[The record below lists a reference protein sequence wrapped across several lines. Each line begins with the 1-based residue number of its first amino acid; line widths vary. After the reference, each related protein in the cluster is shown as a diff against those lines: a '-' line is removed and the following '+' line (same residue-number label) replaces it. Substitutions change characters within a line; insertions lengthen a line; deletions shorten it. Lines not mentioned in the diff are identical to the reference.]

1 MQYYQVDLARRICGA
16 KSEPKLNMKTL
27 RNKGTPWKKHKVK
40 RQYRTWLLVG
50 ALWVVISGTAI
61 LSAQDSARQSA
72 LSLEQQGQN
81 AEAEQAWQSI
91 ARNNPQN
98 AEAFAHLGLVEARQE
113 HYDDAVVN
121 YRKAL
126 ALNPELPGL
135 QMNLG
140 LALFKAKDFKG
151 SIKPFTAELNKH
163 PDDQRLTILL
173 GMAHYGMGD
182 YFVAIPYLKR
192 AAERDP
198 QSLPLRLTLAHSC
211 LWSKQYQC
219 VLDVYKEILLLNAES
234 AEADMLVGEAL
245 DEKGDDAGATEQFR
259 AAVRSNPKEP
269 NVHFGLAYLLWTRN
283 QFPEAAKEFQAELD
297 NDPQHLQARAYL
309 GDSYV
314 QLNDYAKA
322 LPELQKALA
331 DTSLAFVHRDLGMVY
346 AEQGRKDEAISELQ
360 KAIELD
366 PKDVAPHWRLAKLY
380 QSMGKKE
387 EAKAEFA
394 KASAMNKE
402 SIQASQSLYQKLAE
416 AHGIPQQ

>member
-1 MQYYQVDLARRICGA
+1 M
-16 KSEPKLNMKTL
+16 
-27 RNKGTPWKKHKVK
+27 K
-40 RQYRTWLLVG
+40 RQSRTLLMVG
-50 ALWVVISGTAI
+50 ALWGVISGTTI
-61 LSAQDSARQSA
+61 LSAQDGARQNA
-72 LSLEQQGQN
+72 LALERQGQN
-81 AEAEQAWQSI
+81 AEAEQAWQGI
-91 ARNNPQN
+91 AQGNPQN
-98 AEAFAHLGLVEARQE
+98 AEAFAHLGLLEARRE
-113 HYDDAVVN
+113 RYDEAIAN
-121 YRKAL
+121 YRKAI

-140 LALFKAKDFKG
+140 LALFKTKDFKD
-151 SIKPFTAELNKH
+151 SIKPFTAELKKH

-182 YFVAIPYLKR
+182 YFVAIPYLKK

-219 VLDVYKEILLLNAES
+219 VLDAYKEILALNAES

-245 DEKGDDAGATEQFR
+245 DEKGDNVGATEQFR

-269 NVHFGLAYLLWTRN
+269 NAHFGLAYLLWTQS
-283 QFPEAAKEFQAELD
+283 QFQEAAKEFQAELD

-314 QLNDYAKA
+314 QLKDFAKA
-322 LPELQKALA
+322 KPELEKALA
-331 DTSLAFVHRDLGMVY
+331 SDASFALIHRDLGIVY
-346 AEQGRKDEAISELQ
+346 AEEGRKDEAVSELQ

-380 QSMGKKE
+380 QSTGQKE

-394 KASAMNKE
+394 KASMMNKE
-402 SIQASQSLYQKLAE
+402 SIQASQALYQKLAE
-416 AHGIPQQ
+416 ARGTPQP

>member
-1 MQYYQVDLARRICGA
+1 M
-16 KSEPKLNMKTL
+16 
-27 RNKGTPWKKHKVK
+27 K
-40 RQYRTWLLVG
+40 RQSRTRLLVG
-50 ALWVVISGTAI
+50 ALWIAISGTAM
-61 LSAQDSARQSA
+61 LSAQSDARQSA
-72 LSLEQQGQN
+72 LMLEQQGQN

-91 ARNNPQN
+91 ARSNPQN
-98 AEAFAHLGLVEARQE
+98 AEAFAHLGLIETRQE
-113 HYDDAVVN
+113 RYDDAIAN

-126 ALNPELPGL
+126 ALNPALPGL

-140 LALFKAKDFKG
+140 LALFKAKDFKE
-151 SIKPFTAELNKH
+151 SIKPFTAELRKH

-182 YFVAIPYLKR
+182 YFVAIPYLKK

-219 VLDVYKEILLLNAES
+219 VLDVYKEILALNAES
-234 AEADMLVGEAL
+234 AEADMLAGEAL

-259 AAVRSNPKEP
+259 AAVLSNPKEP
-269 NVHFGLAYLLWTRN
+269 NAHFGLAYLLWTQS
-283 QFPEAAKEFQAELD
+283 QFPEAAREFQAELD

-314 QLNDYAKA
+314 QLKDYAKA
-322 LPELQKALA
+322 QPELEKALA
-331 DTSLAFVHRDLGMVY
+331 ADTSFALVHRDLGIVY
-346 AEQGRKDEAISELQ
+346 AEEGRKDDAISELQ

-366 PKDVAPHWRLAKLY
+366 PKDVTPHWRLARLY
-380 QSMGKKE
+380 QATGKKE

-394 KASAMNKE
+394 KASTMNKE
-402 SIQASQSLYQKLAE
+402 SIQASQALYQKLAE
-416 AHGIPQQ
+416 AHGTPQQ

>member
-1 MQYYQVDLARRICGA
+1 
-16 KSEPKLNMKTL
+16 MK
-27 RNKGTPWKKHKVK
+27 GY
-40 RQYRTWLLVG
+40 YRTLLFAVLASGIMFG
-50 ALWVVISGTAI
+50 AHVTF
-61 LSAQDSARQSA
+61 AQGDARQNA
-72 LSLEQQGQN
+72 LTLEQRGQN

-91 ARNNPQN
+91 ASSNPQS
-98 AEAFAHLGLVEARQE
+98 AEAYAHLGLLDARQE
-113 HYDDAVVN
+113 RYDEAVAN
-121 YRKAL
+121 YRKAIS
-126 ALNPELPGL
+126 LNAELPGL

-151 SIKPFTAELNKH
+151 AIKPFAAELKKH

-182 YFVAIPYLKR
+182 YFVAIPYLQK
-192 AAERDP
+192 AAEREP

-219 VLDVYKEILLLNAES
+219 VLDVYKEILTLNAES
-234 AEADMLVGEAL
+234 AEADMLAGEAL
-245 DEKGDDAGATEQFR
+245 DEKGDNAGATEQFR

-269 NVHFGLAYLLWTRN
+269 NAHFGLAYLLWTQN
-283 QFPEAAKEFQAELD
+283 HFQEAATEFQAELD

-314 QLNDYAKA
+314 QLKDYVKA
-322 LPELQKALA
+322 QPELEKARAA
-331 DTSLAFVHRDLGMVY
+331 DASLALVHRDLGIIY
-346 AEQGRKDEAISELQ
+346 AEEGRKEDAISELQ

-366 PKDVAPHWRLAKLY
+366 PKDVSPHWRLAKLY
-380 QSMGKKE
+380 QSTGKKE

-402 SIQASQSLYQKLAE
+402 SIQASQALYQKLAE
-416 AHGIPQQ
+416 AQATPQP

>member
-1 MQYYQVDLARRICGA
+1 MKGYHRTLLFTVLASGIMFGAHVTFAQGDARR
-16 KSEPKLNMKTL
+16 N
-27 RNKGTPWKKHKVK
+27 
-40 RQYRTWLLVG
+40 
-50 ALWVVISGTAI
+50 ALT
-61 LSAQDSARQSA
+61 
-72 LSLEQQGQN
+72 LEQQGQN

-91 ARNNPQN
+91 ARSNPQS
-98 AEAFAHLGLVEARQE
+98 AEAYAHLGLLDARQE
-113 HYDDAVVN
+113 RYDEAVAN
-121 YRKAL
+121 YRKAI
-126 ALNPELPGL
+126 ALNAELPGL

-151 SIKPFTAELNKH
+151 AVKPFAAELKKH

-182 YFVAIPYLKR
+182 YFVAIPYLQK
-192 AAERDP
+192 AAEREP

-219 VLDVYKEILLLNAES
+219 VLDVYKEILTLNAES
-234 AEADMLVGEAL
+234 AEADMLAGEAL
-245 DEKGDDAGATEQFR
+245 DEKGDNAGATEQFR

-269 NVHFGLAYLLWTRN
+269 NAHFGLAYLLWTQN
-283 QFPEAAKEFQAELD
+283 HFQEAVTEFQAELD

-314 QLNDYAKA
+314 QLKDYVKA
-322 LPELQKALA
+322 QPELEKARAA
-331 DTSLAFVHRDLGMVY
+331 DASFALVHRDLGIIY
-346 AEQGRKDEAISELQ
+346 AEEGRKDDAISELQ

-366 PKDVAPHWRLAKLY
+366 PKDVSPHWRLAKLY
-380 QSMGKKE
+380 QSTGKKE
-387 EAKAEFA
+387 EAKVEFA

-416 AHGIPQQ
+416 AQATPQP

>member
-1 MQYYQVDLARRICGA
+1 M
-16 KSEPKLNMKTL
+16 
-27 RNKGTPWKKHKVK
+27 K
-40 RQYRTWLLVG
+40 RQYRTRLLVG

-72 LSLEQQGQN
+72 LALEQQGQN
-81 AEAEQAWQSI
+81 PEAEQAWQDI

-113 HYDDAVVN
+113 RYDEAIVN

-126 ALNPELPGL
+126 ALNPALPGL

-140 LALFKAKDFKG
+140 LALFKVKDFKG
-151 SIKPFTAELNKH
+151 SIKPFTVELNKH

-245 DEKGDDAGATEQFR
+245 DEKGDDAGAIEQFR
-259 AAVRSNPKEP
+259 AALRSNPKEP
-269 NVHFGLAYLLWTRN
+269 NVHFGLAYLLWARN

-331 DTSLAFVHRDLGMVY
+331 ADTSLAFVHRDLGMVY
-346 AEQGRKDEAISELQ
+346 AEQGRKDDAISELQ

-380 QSMGKKE
+380 QSIGKKE

-394 KASAMNKE
+394 RASAMNKE
-402 SIQASQSLYQKLAE
+402 SIQASQALYQKLAE